1 MLKLILFYTLLIST
15 SKALHGSH
23 PSTKDALKTT
33 YGVVLPEQKQYR
45 TVSET
50 FLYHENYP
58 TYYRKYAIGLITAS
72 IVLTIR
78 TRKGHIEKSPFL
90 LANLLNP

>member
-1 MLKLILFYTLLIST
+1 MLKIILFYTLLIST
-15 SKALHGSH
+15 LDALHGSH

-50 FLYHENYP
+50 FLYHEIYL
-58 TYYRKYAIGLITAS
+58 R
-72 IVLTIR
+72 
-78 TRKGHIEKSPFL
+78 HIIESTL
-90 LANLLNP
+90 LG